1 VKSGKVV
8 LMNSPDSM
16 EMSNDMRSLGAG
28 SDARGTAMGGRAQL
42 MSIAILDPNLERRN
56 AVAGILCGLGSNA
69 IRPRVTTLMNIED
82 FRSLY
87 KQDFKI
93 VFVAVDGD
101 AEFAMKT
108 VEAVCSSSSASVV
121 GYSPSTN
128 DNLLINCIRA
138 GVREFLIYP
147 FEPSV
152 VEAALVR
159 VSGRAMLQPETNKV
173 VGKSFVFIG
182 AKGGAGGTTAAC
194 NFAVS
199 MAKDSRKET
208 LLIDLD
214 LPLGDASLVLG
225 VAGEFST
232 VDALNDPERLDST
245 FLRKILAQHS
255 SGLYVL
261 GAPGQFVGSNV
272 TREGIEKL
280 IEVASKTFEYVV
292 VDAGSRWD
300 LAQTRVFDMVS
311 TIYLVTQVGI
321 AELRNANRLI
331 TGCLQPYSQKLEVVL
346 NRFKDMKF
354 GIEFDA
360 IEKALTRPAEWR
372 IPNDYAAVQEMQ
384 NTATPLALKESRI
397 QRAIQ
402 KMAQIASELP
412 DERQQKKRKFG
423 LFGFASG
430 V

>member
-1 VKSGKVV
+1 
-8 LMNSPDSM
+8 MNSPDSI
-16 EMSNDMRSLGAG
+16 EMSNDMRSLGPNG
-28 SDARGTAMGGRAQL
+28 DARGPEAMGGRAQL
-42 MSIAILDPNLERRN
+42 LSIAVLDPNLERRN
-56 AVAGILCGLGSNA
+56 AVAGILCGLGSNE
-69 IRPRVTTLMNIED
+69 IKPRVTTLMNIED

-138 GVREFLIYP
+138 GVREFLVYP

-152 VEAALVR
+152 VEAALIR
-159 VSGRAMLQPETNKV
+159 VNGRATLQPETNKV

-182 AKGGAGGTTAAC
+182 AKGGSGGTTAAC

-199 MAKDSRKET
+199 MAKDSKKET

-245 FLRKILAQHS
+245 FLRKLVAQHN

-261 GAPGQFVGSNV
+261 GAPGQFVGSSV
-272 TREGIEKL
+272 TREGIDKL
-280 IEVASKTFEYVV
+280 IEVACGTFEYVV

-300 LAQTRVFDMVS
+300 LSQTRLFDMVS
-311 TIYLVTQVGI
+311 TIYLVTQVGV

-331 TGCLQPYSQKLEVVL
+331 TGCLQPYSHKLEVVL
-346 NRFKDMKF
+346 NRYKDMKF

-360 IEKALTRPAEWR
+360 IEKALTRPAKWR
-372 IPNDYAAVQEMQ
+372 IPNDYEAVMEMQ

-402 KMAQIASELP
+402 KMARMASELP
-412 DERQQKKRKFG
+412 DEQQRKKKKFG

>member
-1 VKSGKVV
+1 
-8 LMNSPDSM
+8 MNSPDSL
-16 EMSNDMRSLGAG
+16 EMSNDMRALGAG
-28 SDARGTAMGGRAQL
+28 DARGEAMGGRAQL
-42 MSIAILDPNLERRN
+42 LSIAILDPNFERRN
-56 AVAGILCGLGSNA
+56 AVTGILCGLGSNA
-69 IRPRVTTLMNIED
+69 IRPRVTSLMNMED
-82 FRSLY
+82 FRSLV
-87 KQDFKI
+87 KQDFRI

-101 AEFAMKT
+101 PEDAMKT
-108 VEAVCSSSSASVV
+108 IEAVCSSGSAIAVA
-121 GYSPSTN
+121 YSPSTN
-128 DNLLINCIRA
+128 DDLLINCMRG

-147 FEPSV
+147 FSPAV
-152 VEAALVR
+152 VEAALIR
-159 VSGRAMLQPETNKV
+159 VNGRGLPAPEEKKV

-182 AKGGAGGTTAAC
+182 AKGGSGGTTAAC
-194 NFAVS
+194 NFAIS
-199 MAKDSRKET
+199 MAKDSKKET

-225 VAGEFST
+225 VPGEFST
-232 VDALNDPERLDST
+232 FDALSDPDRLDST

-261 GAPGQFVGSNV
+261 GAPGQIVGSRV
-272 TREGIEKL
+272 TREGIERL
-280 IEVASKTFEYVV
+280 IEVACRTFEYVV
-292 VDAGSRWD
+292 VDAGSHWD

-331 TGCLQPYSQKLEVVL
+331 TGCLQPYSQKLEIVL
-346 NRFKDMKF
+346 NRYKDMKF
-354 GIEFDA
+354 GMESDA
-360 IEKALTRPAEWR
+360 VEKALTRQADWR
-372 IPNDYAAVQEMQ
+372 IPNDFLAVQEMQ

-402 KMAQIASELP
+402 KMAQIASGLP
-412 DERQQKKRKFG
+412 NEQERKRKKFG

>member
-1 VKSGKVV
+1 
-8 LMNSPDSM
+8 MNSPDSL
-16 EMSNDMRSLGAG
+16 EMSNDMRALGANG
-28 SDARGTAMGGRAQL
+28 DARGEAMGGRAQL
-42 MSIAILDPNLERRN
+42 LSIAILDPNFERRN

-69 IRPRVTTLMNIED
+69 IRPRVTSLMNMED
-82 FRSLY
+82 FRSLV
-87 KQDFKI
+87 KQDFRI

-101 AEFAMKT
+101 PEDAMKT
-108 VEAVCSSSSASVV
+108 IEAVCRNGSAILVA
-121 GYSPSTN
+121 YSPSTN
-128 DNLLINCIRA
+128 DDLFINCIRA

-147 FEPSV
+147 FSPAV
-152 VEAALVR
+152 VEAALIR
-159 VSGRAMLQPETNKV
+159 VNGRGLPAPEEKKV

-182 AKGGAGGTTAAC
+182 AKGGSGGTTAAC
-194 NFAVS
+194 NFAIS
-199 MAKDSRKET
+199 MAKDSKKET

-245 FLRKILAQHS
+245 FLRKLLAQHS

-261 GAPGQFVGSNV
+261 GAPGQFVGSGV
-272 TREGIEKL
+272 TREGIDKL
-280 IEVASKTFEYVV
+280 IEVASTTFEYVV

-300 LAQTRVFDMVS
+300 LAQTRLFDMVS
-311 TIYLVTQVGI
+311 TIYLVTQVGV

-331 TGCLQPYSQKLEVVL
+331 TECLQPYSHKLEIVL
-346 NRFKDMKF
+346 NRYKDMKF

-360 IEKALTRPAEWR
+360 VEKALTRQAEWR
-372 IPNDYAAVQEMQ
+372 IPNDYAAVMEMQ

-402 KMAQIASELP
+402 KMAQIASGLP
-412 DERQQKKRKFG
+412 NEQDRKKKKFG